1 MKHTYHI
8 MGKSPRKIEVEQ
20 VGAGPMQSGDFRL
33 TLDGAEE
40 RCSATWTA
48 NRVKLVI
55 GHRVHDCYVD
65 HVEGS
70 YTVHIDGRRIPV
82 DLLSDSQLRRR
93 NATGADTSDGSP
105 LVTSPMIGK
114 VVEVHVSIG
123 DTVKVGDGLLVIEA
137 MKMENAIKAVAPAK
151 VAAVHVQVGA
161 SVEAGAL
168 LMELEESKVS
178 DAGLPGEVQ
187 I

>member
-137 MKMENAIKAVAPAK
+137 MKMENEIVARRSGRIEAIRVEPGDK
-151 VAAVHVQVGA
+151 VEMGKPLIRFA
-161 SVEAGAL
+161 
-168 LMELEESKVS
+168 ESE
-178 DAGLPGEVQ
+178 G
-187 I
+187 